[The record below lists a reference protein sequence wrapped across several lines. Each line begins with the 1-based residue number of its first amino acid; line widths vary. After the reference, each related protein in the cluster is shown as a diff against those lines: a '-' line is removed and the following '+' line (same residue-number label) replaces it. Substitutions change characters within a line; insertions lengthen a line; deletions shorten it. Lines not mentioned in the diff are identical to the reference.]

1 MITKTR
7 SSETVKIEVTEER
20 RFGWARYGQI
30 VFQIIFT
37 LSALYAAHLTYI
49 HIWRIATGH

>member
-20 RFGWARYGQI
+20 RFDWARYGQI
-30 VFQIIFT
+30 VLQTIFT